1 MFIAWGYT
9 TTGTFHRKPR
19 ETTSSMLEYLHSQIA
34 YRQIGFHE
42 VLEYCS
48 QVPCYKQL
56 HQLLL
61 KWLCRILSIVNEYEA
76 LI

>member
-1 MFIAWGYT
+1 MFIAWGY

-34 YRQIGFHE
+34 YRQIVFHD

-48 QVPCYKQL
+48 QVASYKQL
-56 HQLLL
+56 HQLVL
-61 KWLCRILSIVNEYEA
+61 KWLCRILSVVNEYEA